1 MANGC
6 AREVCPILRLVVT
19 NDEQRSNTPARS
31 ARSKIEKRNKLQRMI
46 KNQRRVFR
54 GRGGPTDRRLPKHNA
69 RRRHPPR
76 TAQGDVA
83 FSVEDSSFPPPPPP
97 PEPGTMDLI
106 TAPERR
112 ETNVME
118 SIVCNFDRC
127 DLDGTVQV
135 VPSCAPVAQVNHAS
149 PSSPSSPISHDP
161 SAVDPRV
168 DAYHSEIDHLIRRIK
183 NNQETMQLSN
193 QLNDPDMYQKH
204 VLDAVRNTVHEWKAI
219 RRFYTDEF
227 MTVENIKSDQRRI
240 GTLVFHLVQQALQCG
255 PLAGSK
261 PGYTKRCGIVVSQQ
275 VLKFL
280 EDTFESGNKGEI
292 LGLTEK
298 QLFSIE
304 KWKKNAHKASSK

>member
-1 MANGC
+1 
-6 AREVCPILRLVVT
+6 
-19 NDEQRSNTPARS
+19 
-31 ARSKIEKRNKLQRMI
+31 
-46 KNQRRVFR
+46 
-54 GRGGPTDRRLPKHNA
+54 
-69 RRRHPPR
+69 
-76 TAQGDVA
+76 
-83 FSVEDSSFPPPPPP
+83 
-97 PEPGTMDLI
+97 
-106 TAPERR
+106 
-112 ETNVME
+112 
-118 SIVCNFDRC
+118 
-127 DLDGTVQV
+127 
-135 VPSCAPVAQVNHAS
+135 
-149 PSSPSSPISHDP
+149 
-161 SAVDPRV
+161 
-168 DAYHSEIDHLIRRIK
+168 
-183 NNQETMQLSN
+183 MQLSN

-227 MTVENIKSDQRRI
+227 MTVENIKPDQKRI

-261 PGYTKRCGIVVSQQ
+261 PGYTKWCGIVVSQQ